1 MDVAAVVAE
10 RSKINVVDSD
20 KVGLNALDA
29 DAFMKLLIAQLQNQD
44 PTNPTSNEDMLAQI
58 SQMRSLQ
65 SNVQLTDT
73 LTSLGVGQQLSAA
86 SAMIG
91 KLIAATNDN
100 GDTVTGQVSSVIVQ
114 NGTAYLQVGDQGI
127 KLNQVTEVA
136 NPA

>member
-1 MDVAAVVAE
+1 MDVAAVAAE
-10 RSKINVVDSD
+10 RSKINIIDSD

-100 GDTVTGQVSSVIVQ
+100 GDPVTGQVSSVIVQ

-127 KLNQVTEVA
+127 KLSQVTEVA

>member
-1 MDVAAVVAE
+1 MDVAAVAAE

-20 KVGLNALDA
+20 KVGLNSLDA

-58 SQMRSLQ
+58 SQMRALQ
-65 SNVQLTDT
+65 SNVQLTES
-73 LTSLGVGQQLSAA
+73 LTNMGIGQQLSAS

-114 NGTAYLQVGDQGI
+114 NGTAYLQVGNQGI
-127 KLNQVTEVA
+127 KLNQVTEIA
-136 NPA
+136 NAY